1 MDLALISSRANLDDL
16 LMLLQIAM
24 NLWFGNGK
32 NRFYDKQQ
40 LVSMPGGK
48 SGFMG
53 EHSCMDGTPTLRM
66 NDFVLASLESNKI
79 ELGTSKRSDLS
90 APKPIT
96 FSLDKVLE
104 SKIAES
110 IKDFDSLKEKHDIAM
125 LDFQGYGK
133 GQMKK
138 FKCSPDGWAQM
149 AIQLAYYRMFGE
161 PCATYESAQTRKFKL
176 GRTETIRS
184 ASVDSKAFC
193 EIMEDPK
200 STVSVSRW
208 KVLKIRRHLVVYFN
222 RLMFLLPLLM
232 LFLPSLSSSGRGTF
246 RQIHNR
252 SQSSL
257 SLCCSLCR
265 RSRSRSSSLRI
276 KETSQRR

>member
-1 MDLALISSRANLDDL
+1 
-16 LMLLQIAM
+16 M

-66 NDFVLASLESNKI
+66 NDFVLASLEQNKI
-79 ELGTSKRSDLS
+79 DLGSSNRSDLS
-90 APKPIT
+90 KPTPIT
-96 FSLDKVLE
+96 FSLDKTLE
-104 SKIAES
+104 TKIGES
-110 IKDFDSLKEKHDIAM
+110 IKEFDSLKEKHDISM

-133 GQMKK
+133 GQIKK

-149 AIQLAYYRMFGE
+149 AIQLAYFRMFGK

-200 STVSVSRW
+200 STVS
-208 KVLKIRRHLVVYFN
+208 
-222 RLMFLLPLLM
+222 
-232 LFLPSLSSSGRGTF
+232 
-246 RQIHNR
+246 
-252 SQSSL
+252 
-257 SLCCSLCR
+257 
-265 RSRSRSSSLRI
+265 
-276 KETSQRR
+276 ED

>member
-1 MDLALISSRANLDDL
+1 MHGRNSNSTYERLRPCFTRVKQNRTRNFQTFGSLSTKANHL
-16 LMLLQIAM
+16 L
-24 NLWFGNGK
+24 FGQSLGK
-32 NRFYDKQQ
+32 QDRGIHQRFR
-40 LVSMPGGK
+40 
-48 SGFMG
+48 F
-53 EHSCMDGTPTLRM
+53 
-66 NDFVLASLESNKI
+66 I
-79 ELGTSKRSDLS
+79 EG
-90 APKPIT
+90 
-96 FSLDKVLE
+96 
-104 SKIAES
+104 
-110 IKDFDSLKEKHDIAM
+110 KHDIAM